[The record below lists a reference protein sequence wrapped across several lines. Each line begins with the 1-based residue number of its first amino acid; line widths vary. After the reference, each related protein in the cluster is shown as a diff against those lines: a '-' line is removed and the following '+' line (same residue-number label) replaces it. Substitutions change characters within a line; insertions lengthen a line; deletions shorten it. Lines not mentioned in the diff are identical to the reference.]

1 LIIIIIIKSQMDGL
15 QLQIDAALES
25 VDLEG
30 HIWPDLQVNLWPVVE
45 YFDHKMQTDGYA
57 FPIASLY

>member
-1 LIIIIIIKSQMDGL
+1 MDVL

-30 HIWPDLQVNLWPVVE
+30 HIWPDLQVNLWSIVE